1 MARRNDI
8 IEALVT
14 DLGQIDSVDP
24 ANVSRKY
31 RFLDDVN
38 DFPYITFV
46 PRQELRRHRGD
57 GRKHASLVVDVRAYV
72 YDGDSED
79 ICEVAEDL
87 ADSIEA
93 KIDQF
98 AASHRDLAVEEAEVE
113 ASFEAW
119 ARAGGRRLL
128 RHGRRALDCIGRM
141 RL

>member
-14 DLGQIDSVDP
+14 DLGQIAGVDP

-38 DFPYITFV
+38 DFPFITFV
-46 PRQELRRHRGD
+46 PRQELRQHRGE
-57 GRKHASLVVDVRAYV
+57 GRKFASLVIDVRAYV
-72 YDGDSED
+72 YDGDSAD

-93 KIDQF
+93 KIDAF
-98 AASHRDLAVEEAEVE
+98 AASHRELSVEEAEVV
-113 ASFEAW
+113 S
-119 ARAGGRRLL
+119 L
-128 RHGRRALDCIGRM
+128 RTDDGLMLPYGIADLQLTITYDVEITT
-141 RL
+141 

>member
-31 RFLDDVN
+31 KFLDDVN

-57 GRKHASLVVDVRAYV
+57 GRKHASLVVDIRAYV

-93 KIDQF
+93 KIDAF
-98 AASHRDLAVEEAEVE
+98 AASHRDLVVEEAEVV
-113 ASFEAW
+113 S
-119 ARAGGRRLL
+119 L
-128 RHGRRALDCIGRM
+128 RTDDGLMLPYGVADLQVTISYDVEITT
-141 RL
+141 

>member
-31 RFLDDVN
+31 KFLDDVN

-57 GRKHASLVVDVRAYV
+57 GRKFASLVLDIRAYV

-93 KIDQF
+93 KIDAF
-98 AASHRDLAVEEAEVE
+98 AASHRDLVVEEAEVV
-113 ASFEAW
+113 S
-119 ARAGGRRLL
+119 L
-128 RHGRRALDCIGRM
+128 RTDDGLMLPYGVADLQVTISYDVEITT
-141 RL
+141 

>member
-1 MARRNDI
+1 MARRNEI

-31 RFLDDVN
+31 KFLDDVN

-57 GRKHASLVVDVRAYV
+57 GRKHASLVVDIRAYV

-93 KIDQF
+93 KIDAF
-98 AASHRDLAVEEAEVE
+98 AASHRDLVVEEAEVV
-113 ASFEAW
+113 S
-119 ARAGGRRLL
+119 L
-128 RHGRRALDCIGRM
+128 RTDDGLMLPYGVADLQVTISYDVEITT
-141 RL
+141 

>member
-31 RFLDDVN
+31 KFLDDVN

-57 GRKHASLVVDVRAYV
+57 GRKHASLVIDVRAYV

-93 KIDQF
+93 KIDVF
-98 AASHRDLAVEEAEVE
+98 AASHRDLQVEEAEVV
-113 ASFEAW
+113 S
-119 ARAGGRRLL
+119 L
-128 RHGRRALDCIGRM
+128 RTDDGLMLPYGVADLQLTISYDVEITT
-141 RL
+141 

>member
-14 DLGQIDSVDP
+14 DLGQINSVDP

-46 PRQELRRHRGD
+46 PRQELRQHRGD
-57 GRKHASLVVDVRAYV
+57 GRKFATLVIDVRGYV
-72 YDGDSED
+72 YDGDSTD

-98 AASHRDLAVEEAEVE
+98 AEAHRDLQVEEAEVV
-113 ASFEAW
+113 S
-119 ARAGGRRLL
+119 L
-128 RHGRRALDCIGRM
+128 RTDDGLMIPYGVADLQVSISYDVEITT
-141 RL
+141 

>member
-31 RFLDDVN
+31 KFLDDVN

-57 GRKHASLVVDVRAYV
+57 GRKHASLVIDVRAYV

-98 AASHRDLAVEEAEVE
+98 AASHRDLQVEEAEVV
-113 ASFEAW
+113 S
-119 ARAGGRRLL
+119 L
-128 RHGRRALDCIGRM
+128 RTDDGLMLPYGVADLQLTISYDVEITT
-141 RL
+141 

>member
-1 MARRNDI
+1 MARRNQI

-57 GRKHASLVVDVRAYV
+57 GRKHASLVVDIRAYV

-93 KIDQF
+93 KIDAF
-98 AASHRDLAVEEAEVE
+98 AASHRDLVVEEAEVI
-113 ASFEAW
+113 S
-119 ARAGGRRLL
+119 L
-128 RHGRRALDCIGRM
+128 RTDDGLMLPYGVADLQVTISYDVEITT
-141 RL
+141 